1 MESININILTVN
13 DAFEG
18 DYLNYELARILRD
31 LANKVEDNNIP
42 YYLHDING
50 NRVGI
55 VEVED

>member
-18 DYLNYELARILRD
+18 DNLNYELARILRD

-42 YYLHDING
+42 YYLKDING
-50 NRVGI
+50 NRVGV
-55 VEVED
+55 VEVEK

>member
-18 DYLNYELARILRD
+18 DNLNYELARILRD

-42 YYLHDING
+42 YYLNDING
-50 NRVGI
+50 NRVGVI
-55 VEVED
+55 EVEE

>member
-18 DYLNYELARILRD
+18 DSLNYELARILRD

-42 YYLHDING
+42 YYLNDING
-50 NRVGI
+50 NRVGVI
-55 VEVED
+55 EVEE